1 MKITKNLEIGIG
13 RVSGDWVELIPT
25 IAVRHKYFYLYEIE
39 IGWFTEDIIMWLT
52 YKFKPANT

>member
-39 IGWFTEDIIMWLT
+39 IG
-52 YKFKPANT
+52 